1 MSTNPERD
9 YKGKHRKQDNRR
21 KLSALDWAA
30 LALGFILI
38 IFILTVMFA
47 SFTGAVL

>member
-9 YKGKHRKQDNRR
+9 YKGKHRKKPK
-21 KLSALDWAA
+21 KLSALDWCA

>member
-1 MSTNPERD
+1 MFTNPERD
-9 YKGKHRKQDNRR
+9 YRGKHRKKPE

>member
-1 MSTNPERD
+1 MFTNPDRN
-9 YKGKHRKQDNRR
+9 YQGKHRKKTN
-21 KLSALDWAA
+21 KLSALDWMA

-38 IFILTVMFA
+38 IFILTIMFS